1 MDEMREGQPMSSRKG
16 MQAIVPSGI
25 PGTQIFEGFKTNGYC
40 EFLSWKKII
49 EMLLLIIFKYSAKK
63 NKEGKEESLLINT
76 TLELLLRRFNL
87 LPYGPF
93 ILSLLFSFNN
103 FTKLIFL
110 KARKN
115 SAQFPLFD
123 ARMIGSNSS
132 FLLVGFIILKYKP
145 G

>member
-1 MDEMREGQPMSSRKG
+1 

-25 PGTQIFEGFKTNGYC
+25 PGTQIFEGFKTNGYR

-49 EMLLLIIFKYSAKK
+49 EILLLIIFKYSAKK
-63 NKEGKEESLLINT
+63 NKGGKEESLLINT
-76 TLELLLRRFNL
+76 TLELLLRRFNF

-93 ILSLLFSFNN
+93 ILSWVFLFNN

-115 SAQFPLFD
+115 SAQFSLFD
-123 ARMIGSNSS
+123 ARITGSNSS
-132 FLLVGFIILKYKP
+132 FLLVWSIILKYKP